1 MTKKLLL
8 IISALALVLSACGS
22 GDPQSGGP
30 LTTSTTAAAETTT
43 TTVPSTIPT
52 TVTTTPGETTTTP
65 PTTESPSREITIY
78 LLGES
83 GQAVPVSR
91 TASTEGVARAAVV
104 ALIDGPTSREHVAG
118 LVTAFPPE
126 SLLLGIDIADSTA
139 IVDMSREFESGGGST
154 AILGRLAQ
162 LVYTLTEFDSIDR
175 VDLRLDGQEI
185 EYFSGEGVIVG
196 DGWTRDD
203 FAGSVPIGNPLDS
216 SGATTWDQDDLPA
229 VDPASD
235 RARTVV
241 LVAAD
246 DYLNVRQPA
255 GASETVIGRL
265 LPGAEVNT
273 TGARTEVSG
282 STWTALETPDGTGW
296 VNDLYLAPVLDD
308 FPAGTDPGALV
319 DEFVARLM
327 LGEDFADLVSAKGLW
342 VVHHDSPVRF
352 RSEDL
357 AGLLDDPTT
366 YRWGSP
372 ALEPG
377 STEIEPRT
385 FTEAIAEPLIDVYD
399 DPDLEVKKGE
409 FIEGPNGRPAEF
421 AIPVE
426 FERFPF
432 VTLFDPG
439 DDPQYEGLDW
449 MSWVVSMSYEDG
461 DLRVVGLTVDRWA
474 P

>member
-8 IISALALVLSACGS
+8 VSALALVLGACGS
-22 GDPQSGGP
+22 GDAQSGGP
-30 LTTSTTAAAETTT
+30 LTTSTTAPAETTT
-43 TTVPSTIPT
+43 TTVTTTVPT
-52 TVTTTPGETTTTP
+52 TVTTTPGETTTTS
-65 PTTESPSREITIY
+65 PTTESPSSEITIY
-78 LLGES
+78 LLEES
-83 GQAVPVSR
+83 GQAVPVPR
-91 TASTEGVARAAVV
+91 TVTTEGVARAAVL
-104 ALIDGPTSREHVAG
+104 ALIDGPTSREHAAG

-126 SLLLGIDIADSTA
+126 SLLLGMDIADGTA
-139 IVDMSREFESGGGST
+139 TVNMSREFESGGGST

-162 LVYTLTEFDSIDR
+162 LVYTLTEFDSVDR
-175 VDLRLDGQEI
+175 VDLLLDGQEI

-196 DGWTRDD
+196 EGWTRDD
-203 FAGSVPIGNPLDS
+203 FAGSTPIGNPLES

-229 VDPASD
+229 VDQASD

-246 DYLNVRQPA
+246 DYLNVRSPA

-273 TGARTEVSG
+273 TGAQTGVSG
-282 STWTALETPDGTGW
+282 STWTAIETPDGTGW
-296 VNDLYLAPVLDD
+296 VNDLYLAPTLEN
-308 FPAGTDPGALV
+308 FPEGSDPGTLV

-352 RSEDL
+352 RNDDL

-377 STEIEPRT
+377 STETEPRT
-385 FTEAIAEPLIDVYD
+385 FAEAVAGPLIDVYD

-421 AIPVE
+421 GVPVE
-426 FERFPF
+426 FEGFPF
-432 VTLFDPG
+432 VTLLDPG

-449 MSWVVSMSYEDG
+449 MSWIVSMSYEDG
-461 DLRVVGLTVDRWA
+461 GLRVVGLTIDQWS